1 TIWEYTVASFA
12 SAFGAAFGMIPLLF
26 TEIKWRPEVSAL
38 RSKHVL
44 ALGRGIALAL
54 PLILVFGFLLAGA
67 DPVFGS
73 FVGKAFS
80 VNLDFGDL
88 VAQLLIMIVC
98 TWFAGG
104 YMRRVLASVE
114 VPDHPAGHICRWC
127 ASGHRH
133 GRVSGAEVP
142 AGDAPVARKQ
152 P

>member
-1 TIWEYTVASFA
+1 TREGYLARLGAGAALFAAAVVWRDSPVLVGLDIIALLGILSLCSLKAALRSAPSAPILGYKGASLA

-88 VAQLLIMIVC
+88 VAQLLIMI
-98 TWFAGG
+98 
-104 YMRRVLASVE
+104 
-114 VPDHPAGHICRWC
+114 
-127 ASGHRH
+127 
-133 GRVSGAEVP
+133 
-142 AGDAPVARKQ
+142 
-152 P
+152 